1 MISFDESVYALMFTT
16 GLLGGVGHCSGMCG
30 PLAIAL
36 APRFVEHKWRAQ
48 LLMNLGRLLSYAFL
62 GGILAAAGAML
73 GLVAIAGLQQVT
85 LIVAGLVMIVGGLI
99 TLGVPGLSRLVPKL
113 HSPLSGG
120 ALKLFA
126 NARGL
131 GAAFS
136 IGIFWGLLPCG
147 LLYSAFVAAIGAGAD
162 AGHPVW
168 AWLKGA
174 SILFLFGLGTLP
186 TVMGIG
192 VAASSMHPKLRA
204 ILQRVAGLIVVVTGV
219 IFIVQA
225 LYG

>member
-48 LLMNLGRLLSYAFL
+48 LLMNLGRLLAYAFI
-62 GGILAAAGAML
+62 GGVLAAAGALL
-73 GLVAIAGLQQVT
+73 GLVAIAGLQEVT
-85 LIVAGLVMIVGGLI
+85 RTVAGLVMIVGGLV
-99 TLGVPGLSRLVPKL
+99 TLGVPGLARLVPRL
-113 HSPLSGG
+113 HSPLSG

-136 IGIFWGLLPCG
+136 IGMFWGLLPCG

-192 VAASSMHPKLRA
+192 VAASSMRA
-204 ILQRVAGLIVVVTGV
+204 RTRSVLQRFAGLIVVVTGV
-219 IFIVQA
+219 LFVVRA
-225 LYG
+225 VHG